1 MEARSGSRRPEI
13 NRLRELR
20 SAGNET
26 RESVPKKVRIVP
38 TLTLRMNPS
47 FTGLREN
54 FNSENTDITFVDES
68 EPLHRLSTHK
78 MLLSV
83 TSPIFFKMFQGDW
96 KEKNQEKLPVP
107 GGFQW
112 EVFEAVISF
121 LYGVEVAIEEDKL
134 PELYKA
140 AAYLQLEPLIMA
152 INDKFEHLEL
162 EDHECALEFC
172 VVAKAL
178 HDSNPS
184 SESLAKLYS
193 TSLGYIAGHIQN
205 ILNQRLDITS
215 LEKETIVDII
225 KSEKVAAPE
234 HILYSFLV
242 QWTDAHVDGMLF
254 LEVQD
259 IFSHIRYGTIPMTQL
274 KKLATS
280 KFCHVVYFVSA
291 LLQFS
296 SLDVSVLRKHP
307 LQYCPRSAQ
316 QPFPV
321 LELPSN
327 CSQTTPSH
335 VVYNGSKDATLVASL
350 PKKACFHPSAL
361 TIRCSSLKIKYVRR
375 NNFVW
380 LDSTDESKVF
390 NAYCPVKNV
399 HMQDDN
405 ECHIKFSTPNI
416 ELHFQGP
423 IRFLS
428 DAQSLQRFQY
438 FGELP
443 WLIEITNNGK
453 PCQLHKSPNPA
464 DY

>member
-1 MEARSGSRRPEI
+1 MAA
-13 NRLRELR
+13 LRVRMLE
-20 SAGNET
+20 NET
-26 RESVPKKVRIVP
+26 RESVPKKVRTVP

-68 EPLHRLSTHK
+68 EPLHSLSAHK

-96 KEKNQEKLPVP
+96 KEKDQEKLPVP

-121 LYGVEVAIEEDKL
+121 LYGAEVAIEEDKL

-162 EDHECALEFC
+162 EDNKCALEFC

-178 HDSNPS
+178 HDSNPC

-193 TSLGYIAGHIQN
+193 TSLGYVAGHIQN

-234 HILYSFLV
+234 HILYSFLA
-242 QWTDAHVDGMLF
+242 QWTEVHVNGMLF

-259 IFSHIRYGTIPMTQL
+259 IFAHIRYGTIPITQL
-274 KKLATS
+274 KELATS

-291 LLQFS
+291 LQQFS

-307 LQYCPRSAQ
+307 LQYCPCSAQ

-321 LELPSN
+321 LKLPSN

-335 VVYNGSKDATLVASL
+335 VVYNGSKDATLIVSL
-350 PKKACFHPSAL
+350 PKKACFPPSAL
-361 TIRCSSLKIKYVRR
+361 TIRCSSLKIKSSPT
-375 NNFVW
+375 NKLLPWDFA
-380 LDSTDESKVF
+380 DKSEVF
-390 NAYCPVKNV
+390 NPNCPVKNV
-399 HMQDDN
+399 YKQDITYD

-416 ELHFQGP
+416 EL
-423 IRFLS
+423 RFREGFS
-428 DAQSLQRFQY
+428 FNVRSLQCFQY

-443 WLIEITNNGK
+443 WLIEITNYNGM
-453 PCQLHKSPNPA
+453 PFQLHRSPNQV